1 MHTLRQKKKKIV
13 TEKKN
18 TFHTYWSTRKQGE
31 QKQHYI
37 YQIILFFKQT
47 VTNSFEELRFVK
59 CHSII

>member
-1 MHTLRQKKKKIV
+1 MHTLRQKKEIV

-18 TFHTYWSTRKQGE
+18 TFHTYRSTRKQGE

-37 YQIILFFKQT
+37 YQTILFFKQT
-47 VTNSFEELRFVK
+47 ATNSFEELRFVK